1 MSPHPHAGEEW
12 FEKLPPERQAEMARQ
27 HEASLVRPG
36 ELARLEQRRMRIE
49 ALQMG
54 GVFALFGW
62 ICGGFLSA
70 LVCAV
75 LGSALG
81 WLCSRLDLT
90 RLPTAVLGM
99 PVFFGAQVLLHGTAW
114 TTLFAVFPLGAL
126 CALIGYSREDRGM
139 T

>member
-1 MSPHPHAGEEW
+1 MKPHPHAGEEW
-12 FEKLPPERQAEMARQ
+12 FERLPPARQ
-27 HEASLVRPG
+27 VELAREHAERLQRPG
-36 ELARLEQRRMRIE
+36 ELAALQRRRMRIE

-70 LVCAV
+70 LVCAAV
-75 LGSALG
+75 GSALG

-90 RLPTAVLGM
+90 RLPTAALGM
-99 PVFFGAQVLLHGTAW
+99 PAFFGAQFLLHGSVW
-114 TTLFAVFPLGAL
+114 TTLFAVFPLGAM
-126 CALIGYSREDRGM
+126 CALIGWTREERG